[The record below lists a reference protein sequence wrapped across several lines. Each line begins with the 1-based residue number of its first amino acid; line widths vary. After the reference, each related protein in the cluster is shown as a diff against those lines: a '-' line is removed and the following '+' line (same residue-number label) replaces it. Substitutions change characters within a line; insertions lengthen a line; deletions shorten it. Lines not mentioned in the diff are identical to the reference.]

1 MITQEQRKVIAR
13 AAATLASYEI
23 TVMGNTLDIKGRR
36 FDSGK
41 PQSGEHASGNGG
53 WIAWPGEAL
62 LPEAILA
69 AIEAIPVLIAEVIEL
84 EP

>member
-1 MITQEQRKVIAR
+1 MITQEQRATIAR
-13 AAATLASYEI
+13 AAATLADYEFS
-23 TVMGNTLDIKGRR
+23 VAGNTLDIKGRA

-41 PQSGEHASGNGG
+41 PVAGEHSSGNGG

-69 AIEAIPVLIAEVIEL
+69 AIEALPVLIAEVIEL